1 MTRSRGSVDDDIRCA
16 HRGCPRDG
24 TRVFMLTGEWRVLR
38 CALRNFLLLR
48 RSEFAMLTIGIVF
61 VAIVYGPILPIGPF
75 PPRLFWQL
83 PRTYIVPCRI
93 TT

>member
-1 MTRSRGSVDDDIRCA
+1 
-16 HRGCPRDG
+16 
-24 TRVFMLTGEWRVLR
+24 
-38 CALRNFLLLR
+38 
-48 RSEFAMLTIGIVF
+48 MLTIGIVF